1 MKQKIKLL
9 PAESYLVQMS
19 LASEMVLLKE
29 GFRKDWTA
37 AIYKKFDFKAGTAE
51 LDGGEMEI
59 VIQSLR
65 KIAHSYVER
74 GRSFK
79 AIPYFTVAS
88 KVNDEKKVYQITN
101 GPKIEKTASAGTL
114 TA

>member
-1 MKQKIKLL
+1 MKQQLKLL

-19 LASEMVLLKE
+19 LASEIDRLND
-29 GFRKDWTA
+29 GFRKEWTT
-37 AIYKKFDFKAGTAE
+37 AIYKKFDFKSGKAE

-65 KIAHSYVER
+65 KIAHSYVKR
-74 GRSFK
+74 GCSFK

-88 KVNDEKKVYQITN
+88 KVNEEKKVYQFTN

>member
-1 MKQKIKLL
+1 MKHELKLL
-9 PAESYLVQMS
+9 PAESLKVQVALAREIES
-19 LASEMVLLKE
+19 LGS
-29 GFRKDWTA
+29 GFRHDWMYE
-37 AIYKKFDFKAGTAE
+37 IYMKFDFTKGQAA

-65 KIAHSYVER
+65 KIAHSYVKR

-79 AIPYFTVAS
+79 AIPYFTVAA
-88 KVNDEKKVYQITN
+88 KVNDEKKLYQFTN